1 MSPANL
7 SAAYIKILTR
17 EDKQLSLNILRKG
30 TILKNV
36 FMKITSE
43 QMVKI
48 TEEERTKEFNLERK
62 ILQH

>member
-17 EDKQLSLNILRKG
+17 ENKQLSLNILRKG
-30 TILKNV
+30 TKV
-36 FMKITSE
+36 FMEITSE

-48 TEEERTKEFNLERK
+48 IEEERTKEFNLEHK

>member
-48 TEEERTKEFNLERK
+48 IEE
-62 ILQH
+62 

>member
-30 TILKNV
+30 TKV
-36 FMKITSE
+36 FMEITSE

-48 TEEERTKEFNLERK
+48 IEEERTKEFNLEHK